1 MCLVG
6 WFREMADGWLTVC
19 SRTILLRTQ
28 RHHNTWNG
36 SGVRR
41 KEQSRDGKKHIE
53 KAEKRKRSR
62 DKKKCLNNLND
73 VIMNHALQCIDLK
86 LWFVNI
92 FISWIDRLYVYLCT
106 NILWDA
112 IYVGIAFVLK
122 NLHRFF
128 YFSNTL
134 TAHFILGW

>member
-1 MCLVG
+1 
-6 WFREMADGWLTVC
+6 
-19 SRTILLRTQ
+19 
-28 RHHNTWNG
+28 
-36 SGVRR
+36 
-41 KEQSRDGKKHIE
+41 
-53 KAEKRKRSR
+53 
-62 DKKKCLNNLND
+62 
-73 VIMNHALQCIDLK
+73 MNHTLQCIDLK

-92 FISWIDRLYVYLCT
+92 FISWTDRLYVYLCT

-134 TAHFILGW
+134 TAHFILADKWISHKKKTPGNLPTFTFEYNITSW

>member
-1 MCLVG
+1 
-6 WFREMADGWLTVC
+6 
-19 SRTILLRTQ
+19 
-28 RHHNTWNG
+28 
-36 SGVRR
+36 
-41 KEQSRDGKKHIE
+41 
-53 KAEKRKRSR
+53 
-62 DKKKCLNNLND
+62 
-73 VIMNHALQCIDLK
+73 MNHTLQCIDLK

-134 TAHFILGW
+134 TAHFILGWQIYLTFMNGYHTKKTQEIYQHLLSSTILLLDKNDW

>member
-1 MCLVG
+1 
-6 WFREMADGWLTVC
+6 
-19 SRTILLRTQ
+19 
-28 RHHNTWNG
+28 
-36 SGVRR
+36 
-41 KEQSRDGKKHIE
+41 
-53 KAEKRKRSR
+53 
-62 DKKKCLNNLND
+62 
-73 VIMNHALQCIDLK
+73 MNHTLQCIDLK

-134 TAHFILGW
+134 TAHFILADKWISHKKKPQEIYQHLLSSTILLLDKNDL